1 MEETFFT
8 TGIDGDLGSSF
19 LNSGVPSN
27 PLLEL
32 TKTLEIAV
40 ESTGS
45 LQLHAPSLNKVY
57 NAEETKH
64 IFSELLTVQVY
75 SNTSVDFKL
84 IKSLNFTN

>member
-1 MEETFFT
+1 MEETFFFT
-8 TGIDGDLGSSF
+8 TGVDGDLGTSF
-19 LNSGVPSN
+19 LNSGVPNN

-57 NAEETKH
+57 TAEETKH
-64 IFSELLTVQVY
+64 IFSELLMVQIY
-75 SNTSVDFKL
+75 SF
-84 IKSLNFTN
+84 